1 MRKLLALAWNHIRIE
16 FEDRST
22 IVFYLILP
30 IIFTVIVGSAL
41 GGGSGDSRMAV
52 LVVDEDRT
60 AMSAELIGGL
70 EASPV
75 LRVSIESRDEAAQSL
90 DDGKAVAL
98 VIIPAAFGDT
108 LAAGKP
114 IDLNLK
120 SNPQDSRSL
129 AVEQEINAVAS
140 HTSNAV
146 QAALVS
152 VAERER
158 IKPFADAAEKQRY
171 FDSSLKM
178 ARDVLKTPP
187 ARIEATQSSAATQEV
202 DSSTQSSAGQLVT
215 WTMTTLLGV
224 AGFLVY
230 ERVMGTSRRLAV
242 TPTGKA
248 TILGGNILGR
258 FALGVVQMIALIGF
272 GALLLKVDWGRS
284 PAALA
289 VLIVTFALAATAFGV
304 MLATFCKTM
313 SQANGLAIMFSM
325 LFAALGGCWWP
336 LEITPP
342 IYQTVVKV
350 LPSTWAMQGFT
361 DVIVRGKSLID
372 ILPIAGILLIF
383 AAVFFAIGI
392 KRLRFD

>member
-1 MRKLLALAWNHIRIE
+1 
-16 FEDRST
+16 
-22 IVFYLILP
+22 
-30 IIFTVIVGSAL
+30 
-41 GGGSGDSRMAV
+41 
-52 LVVDEDRT
+52 
-60 AMSAELIGGL
+60 
-70 EASPV
+70 
-75 LRVSIESRDEAAQSL
+75 
-90 DDGKAVAL
+90 
-98 VIIPAAFGDT
+98 
-108 LAAGKP
+108 
-114 IDLNLK
+114 
-120 SNPQDSRSL
+120 
-129 AVEQEINAVAS
+129 
-140 HTSNAV
+140 
-146 QAALVS
+146 
-152 VAERER
+152 
-158 IKPFADAAEKQRY
+158 
-171 FDSSLKM
+171 M

-187 ARIEATQSSAATQEV
+187 ARIETTQSSAATQEV

-215 WTMTTLLGV
+215 WTMTTLLSV

-258 FALGVVQMIALIGF
+258 LALGVVQMIALIGF
-272 GALLLKVDWGRS
+272 GALLLQVNWGRS

-289 VLIVTFALAATAFGV
+289 VLVITFALAATAFGV

-325 LFAALGGCWWP
+325 VFAALGGCWWP

-361 DVIVRGKSLID
+361 DVIVRGKGLID

-383 AAVFFAIGI
+383 AVVFFAIGI

>member
-1 MRKLLALAWNHIRIE
+1 
-16 FEDRST
+16 
-22 IVFYLILP
+22 VFYLILP

-41 GGGSGDSRMAV
+41 GGGGDSRATV

-75 LRVSIESRDEAAQSL
+75 LRVSIEPRDEAAQSL
-90 DDGKAVAL
+90 DDGKAAAL
-98 VIIPAAFGDT
+98 VIIPAGLGDA
-108 LAAGKP
+108 LMAGQP
-114 IDLNLK
+114 FDLSLK

-158 IKPFADAAEKQRY
+158 IKPFANATEKQQY
-171 FDSSLKM
+171 FDQSMKM
-178 ARDVLKTPP
+178 AHDVLKTPP
-187 ARIEATQSSAATQEV
+187 ARIEATQSTAATQEV

-215 WTMTTLLGV
+215 WTMTTLLSV

-258 FALGVVQMIALIGF
+258 VALGVVQMMALIGF
-272 GALLLKVDWGRS
+272 GALLLQVNWGRS

-289 VLIVTFALAATAFGV
+289 VLVVTFALAATAFGV

-325 LFAALGGCWWP
+325 VFAALGGCWWP

-361 DVIVRGKSLID
+361 DVIVRGRGLID

-383 AAVFFAIGI
+383 AVVFFAIGI

>member
-41 GGGSGDSRMAV
+41 GGSGDSRATV

-75 LRVSIESRDEAAQSL
+75 LRVSIEPRDEAAQSL
-90 DDGKAVAL
+90 DDGKAAAL
-98 VIIPAAFGDT
+98 VIIPAGLGNA
-108 LAAGKP
+108 LMAGQP
-114 IDLNLK
+114 FDLNLK

-158 IKPFADAAEKQRY
+158 VKPFADATEKQQY
-171 FDSSLKM
+171 FDQSLKM

-258 FALGVVQMIALIGF
+258 LALGVVQMIALIGF
-272 GALLLKVDWGRS
+272 GALLLQVNWGRS

-289 VLIVTFALAATAFGV
+289 VLVIAFALAATAFGV

-325 LFAALGGCWWP
+325 VFAALGGCWWP

-361 DVIVRGKSLID
+361 DVIVRGKGLID

-383 AAVFFAIGI
+383 AVVFFAIGI